1 MWLQPQ
7 SCLARWM
14 LEWNLALAQAGELR
28 SVPWF
33 PPQRHLFRA
42 TGIFLGL
49 SRPPCMTSWP
59 CRVARRLR
67 RPVPSRPPPA
77 RFERRPAGRGGGG
90 GRSRLSWSLPE
101 VRCCRSP
108 CWWSAAAGA
117 AGRCTHKWQGDSRL
131 SSAWSSGQNWKREK
145 HIWGIFAPPPTHAL
159 PGLLEGRLTCLDRT
173 QTENTQMYFFF
184 FFLSRFRRIHVNW
197 IKLCRRKN
205 ISLFFWNSIYSDR
218 VAFFYLQP
226 WQSLERLSG
235 SGNPFGPDPKLL
247 VLQTINFYPSGFF
260 PSFQMSE
267 WPFFFFFLIYLE
279 RGAAV
284 FVSLSCWGS
293 TWEWSTPWLDVLWR
307 FCRSVSTWSC
317 SSMSNLLRA
326 VKKRG

>member
-7 SCLARWM
+7 SCECWSGLGPGW
-14 LEWNLALAQAGELR
+14 WAQVG
-28 SVPWF
+28 S
-33 PPQRHLFRA
+33 PPRRHLFRA
-42 TGIFLGL
+42 TGISLGL
-49 SRPPCMTSWP
+49 FRPPRMTSWP
-59 CRVARRLR
+59 CRVAQRLR
-67 RPVPSRPPPA
+67 CPVPARPPPA
-77 RFERRPAGRGGGG
+77 RFERRPAGRGDGG

-101 VRCCRSP
+101 VRSCRSP

-117 AGRCTHKWQGDSRL
+117 AGRCKHKWQGGSRL
-131 SSAWSSGQNWKREK
+131 SSAWSSGQSWNREK
-145 HIWGIFAPPPTHAL
+145 HIWGIFFPPTRAL

-173 QTENTQMYFFF
+173 QTENTQMCC
-184 FFLSRFRRIHVNW
+184 FFLSKFRRIHVNW

-226 WQSLERLSG
+226 WQSLERLPG
-235 SGNPFGPDPKLL
+235 PGNPFGPDPKLL
-247 VLQTINFYPSGFF
+247 VLQTNNFSPSGFF
-260 PSFQMSE
+260 PSFQRSE
-267 WPFFFFFLIYLE
+267 WPFLFFFLIYLE

-317 SSMSNLLRA
+317 SSMSTLLRA